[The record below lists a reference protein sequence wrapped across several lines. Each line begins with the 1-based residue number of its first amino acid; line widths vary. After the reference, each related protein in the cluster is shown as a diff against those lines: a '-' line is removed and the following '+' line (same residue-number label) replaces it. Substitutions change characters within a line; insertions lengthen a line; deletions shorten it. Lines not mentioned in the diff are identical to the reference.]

1 MGIEGYFILLPFFD
15 EARNVDGEAITFIV
29 SSVKAES
36 DKTSRARFFLKKKI
50 YFLFWFLFYL
60 LRK

>member
-36 DKTSRARFFLKKKI
+36 DKTSRARFF
-50 YFLFWFLFYL
+50 
-60 LRK
+60 